1 MGFLIFI
8 KGLWANPLVRQ
19 VIIYAAIAAV
29 AGIALWQWGN
39 RQWMKG
45 EIQGETQATKQI
57 EKVKAAEW
65 KTHEASI
72 AVKQAQVELG
82 LQSLQEARKQFE
94 TDKAQISD
102 MRRRDDVARTEAL
115 NEIRRTREA
124 DRANANRIPAGEL
137 IGAIRDLSAKLAAE
151 PSPVQ

>member
-8 KGLWANPLVRQ
+8 KGLWANPLARQ
-19 VIIYAAIAAV
+19 VIIYAAIAAA
-29 AGIALWQWGN
+29 AGIVLWQWGN

-45 EIQGETQATKQI
+45 QIQGETQATKQI

-65 KTHEASI
+65 KTRETSI
-72 AVKQAQVELG
+72 AGKAAQVELD
-82 LQSLQEARKQFE
+82 LQSLQGARKQFE

-102 MRRRDDVARTEAL
+102 MRRRDDVARTETL

-124 DRANANRIPAGEL
+124 DRANAARIPAAEL
-137 IGAIRDLSAKLAAE
+137 VGAIRALSSRLATE
-151 PSPVQ
+151 PSPIQ